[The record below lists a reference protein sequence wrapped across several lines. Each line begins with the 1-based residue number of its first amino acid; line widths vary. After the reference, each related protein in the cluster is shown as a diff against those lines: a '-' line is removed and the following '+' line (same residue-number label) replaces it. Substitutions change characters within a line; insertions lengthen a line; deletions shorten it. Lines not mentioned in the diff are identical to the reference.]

1 MVARHSN
8 AIVFSCK
15 SYKVKLL
22 ESSQVDTRKSVIL
35 LMSQVSSY
43 GVEGILI
50 SDLRF
55 VAKKA

>member
-8 AIVFSCK
+8 AIVFGCK
-15 SYKVKLL
+15 LYKVKLL
-22 ESSQVDTRKSVIL
+22 ESAQVDTRKSVIL
-35 LMSQVSSY
+35 LMSQVSSC